1 MIEMVTGWIKPVLLI
16 LIPFCWVLGMW
27 LKKAVAYEGDGR
39 VMKLLK
45 RILGSTSRIKGA
57 LYVLVV
63 LVAVLIGFVFSNLEG
78 GRRVGEAVIVY
89 GIHGAVCVW
98 ISTRLYDKVRAQ

>member
-1 MIEMVTGWIKPVLLI
+1 
-16 LIPFCWVLGMW
+16 MW

-63 LVAVLIGFVFSNLEG
+63 LVAVLIGFVFSDLEG